1 MPWIPTPRVPQ
12 TRSAGGLQSATRA
25 AWLAVWAGF
34 ACLGTA
40 GCDSNGGE
48 AASGPPSVTVEFALV
63 EPETLRDVATFSGQL
78 EAEYSVV
85 LKPET
90 DGVLATSEFAEGQ
103 TVKRDQVLFTLR
115 NEEQQARL
123 RVAKANLALA
133 RDIFKRTQQLMTRD
147 AASLAQ
153 KDRAESEL
161 EVARA
166 RVSLAQLQL
175 QRTEIRA
182 PFDGVVGV
190 RLVDPGDR
198 VTDETPLVQIDAVD
212 RLQVLF
218 AISEQGVA
226 FARTGVPLE
235 LRVLPYPGEVFHG
248 EIFFV
253 SPTLDPTTRRMI
265 LKGWVPNEDG
275 RLRAGL
281 FANVDLEIATRE
293 NALLVPEPA
302 VVVDRNGPYVWRLGE
317 DDTATRVPV
326 ELGLRKGG
334 RVEVTLGLRPGDTI
348 VVAGT
353 HKVADGK
360 KLVAAASGARSTASH
375 DTPPAVSAGE
385 GT

>member
-1 MPWIPTPRVPQ
+1 VPPTRL
-12 TRSAGGLQSATRA
+12 AGGLQTAA
-25 AWLAVWAGF
+25 GGAWLAVLAGI

-40 GCDSNGGE
+40 GCDPNEVE
-48 AASGPPSVTVEFALV
+48 AESGPPSVTVEFARI

-78 EAEYSVV
+78 DAEHSVV

-90 DGVLATSEFAEGQ
+90 DGVLATSEFSEGQ

-115 NEEQQARL
+115 DEEQRARL
-123 RVAKANLALA
+123 RVAEANLSLA
-133 RDIFKRTQQLMTRD
+133 RDVFKRTQKLMTRD

-153 KDRAESEL
+153 KDRAAAEL

-166 RVSLAQLQL
+166 RVALAQLQL

-182 PFDGVVGV
+182 PFDGVVGI
-190 RLVDPGDR
+190 RMVDPGDR

-226 FARTGVPLE
+226 FARTGAPLA

-248 EIFFV
+248 EVFYV
-253 SPTLDPTTRRMI
+253 SPTLDPHTRRML

-281 FANVDLEIATRE
+281 FADVDLEIATRE

-302 VVVDRNGPYVWRLGE
+302 IVVDRHGSYVWRLGE

-360 KLVAAASGARSTASH
+360 KLLAAAPVAPAARGTASRNAA
-375 DTPPAVSAGE
+375 PAVSAGE